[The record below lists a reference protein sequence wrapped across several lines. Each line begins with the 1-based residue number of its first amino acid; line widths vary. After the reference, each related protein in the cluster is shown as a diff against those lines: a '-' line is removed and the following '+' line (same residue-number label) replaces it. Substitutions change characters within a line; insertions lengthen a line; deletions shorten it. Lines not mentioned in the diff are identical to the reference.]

1 MNTDM
6 RHPGT
11 ARLFVGLGI
20 TAFGVVLLL
29 ERLGISH
36 AAERLLRL
44 WPAALIVFGAVLVL
58 QALRGVPMRI
68 GPGYGRRH
76 GSFLRLVIWGLVLSA
91 IFSRF
96 VSSHSYDVVHADTP
110 AHTQLLSLMNGDQR
124 ASITDSFR
132 RADMTAVMGGTSL
145 DLRHA
150 VMVPGQEATVEV
162 FALMGGAVVRVP
174 DDWQVDVQIT
184 PVMGAV
190 KNERGRPR
198 SAAAGAGFDDGDA
211 PVAGA
216 APRLI
221 IKGIVVMGGLVVKS

>member
-6 RHPGT
+6 RNPGT

-20 TAFGVVLLL
+20 TFFGVVLLL
-29 ERLGISH
+29 DRLGIPLGQLVF
-36 AAERLLRL
+36 RF
-44 WPAALIVFGAVLVL
+44 WPVALILFGIALIL
-58 QALRGVPMRI
+58 QVLRGGPVHV
-68 GPGYGRRH
+68 GPGRRS
-76 GSFLRLVIWGLVLSA
+76 SFLGVAIWVLILSWV
-91 IFSRF
+91 FSGT
-96 VSSHSYDVVHADTP
+96 SYRNHDVLRA
-110 AHTQLLSLMNGDQR
+110 AAGEGTQLLSLLNGEQR
-124 ASITDSFR
+124 ASVTDSFR

-174 DDWQVDVQIT
+174 DDWQVDVQVT
-184 PVMGAV
+184 PVMGGV

-198 SAAAGAGFDDGDA
+198 PAAAGAGFDDGDGS
-211 PVAGA
+211 VAGT